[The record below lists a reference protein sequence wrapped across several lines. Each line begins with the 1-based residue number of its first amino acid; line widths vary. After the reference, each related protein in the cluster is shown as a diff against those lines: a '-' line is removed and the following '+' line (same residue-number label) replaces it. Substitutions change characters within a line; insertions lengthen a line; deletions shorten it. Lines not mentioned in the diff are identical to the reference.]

1 MAPQERL
8 TQLLNRLGRDT
19 TVADEELMGEL
30 YAELHLLAGQHM
42 KRQGAG
48 HTLQPTALVNEAWLR
63 IEASDELH
71 FDARAQ
77 FFALAGKVMR
87 SVLVDHARE
96 KAAAKRG
103 GARQRVTLSGDLG
116 VEGGPDVD
124 LLSLEEVL
132 VKLEEL
138 DPELARLVELRFF
151 GGLDHPTIARTVGKS
166 LRSVERSWR
175 LAKAWLHG
183 ELSK

>member
-1 MAPQERL
+1 
-8 TQLLNRLGRDT
+8 
-19 TVADEELMGEL
+19 MGEL
-30 YAELHLLAGQHM
+30 YAELHLLAEQHM
-42 KRQGAG
+42 NKQGPA

-63 IEASDELH
+63 IGSSDELH
-71 FDARAQ
+71 FDARTQ

-103 GARQRVTLSGDLG
+103 GTPQRVTLSDDLGVEGG

-132 VKLEEL
+132 VKLEGM
-138 DPELARLVELRFF
+138 DPELSRLVELRFF
-151 GGLDHPTIARTVGKS
+151 GGLDHPTIARTIGKP

-175 LAKAWLHG
+175 LAKAWLYG